1 MSTDIRKSLI
11 AQGWRQGTIICDIKE
26 DSFQQFAHWDIDNDG
41 VYLVISQTCDL
52 VNPSF
57 QNEPFFEVI
66 QLVQIDTPPL
76 NEYTGGKNSREIQF
90 EFEFHGELVTFQ
102 ALPYKRFFVD
112 RQLLTNLKPD
122 SYLPDNIKDMLVIW
136 LAKRLSRTAFPDAFD
151 QRWKFR
157 RKKIETIIKKL
168 KFISDIYIKIDP
180 FGEAGDDAEYKVDIS
195 LLMDAELYDTPEIL
209 DEYNKYKQS
218 LEDLFNQCEGID
230 LQSIEIVSDAD
241 ITLREI
247 QEFKR
252 WDYSYL
258 SYREPENHVPPP
270 VDD

>member
-1 MSTDIRKSLI
+1 MSTDIRSNLI
-11 AQGWRQGTIICDIKE
+11 EQGWKQGTIICNIKE
-26 DSFQQFAHWDIDNDG
+26 DSFQQFAHWDINNNG
-41 VYLVISQTCDL
+41 VYLIISQTCDL
-52 VNPSF
+52 INPSF

-66 QLVQIDTPPL
+66 QLVQIEASPS
-76 NEYTGGKNSREIQF
+76 NEYTGGKNSREIQL
-90 EFEFHGELVTFQ
+90 EFEFHGELTTFQ

-112 RQLLTNLKPD
+112 RQLLAKLEPD

-151 QRWKFR
+151 QRWKAR
-157 RKKIETIIKKL
+157 RKQIETIIKKL
-168 KFISDIYIKIDP
+168 KSINNIYIKIDP
-180 FGEAGDDAEYKVDIS
+180 FDEAGNDTEYKVDIY
-195 LLMDAELYDTPEIL
+195 LLMDAELYDDLEIL

-218 LEDLFNQCEGID
+218 LEDQFNQCESID
-230 LQSIEIVSDAD
+230 LQSIEIISDAD

-258 SYREPENHVPPP
+258 SYREPENHVLPP
-270 VDD
+270 VGD